1 MAKRKQIEEKWGE
14 PSSEEEQPEVVAEEA
29 PVERGVWVAECG
41 ASRQE
46 FEALSDALR
55 CVKHALQAGKR
66 AASIHRE

>member
-14 PSSEEEQPEVVAEEA
+14 SSNDGEQPEAAAVEA
-29 PVERGVWVAECG
+29 PGERGVWVAECG

-55 CVKHALQAGKR
+55 CVKHVLQRGGR
-66 AASIHRE
+66 AASIYRE